1 MSFSDEIL
9 MAYADG
15 ELDAPLREQVEQAVR
30 SDAQV
35 AAAVERHR
43 ALRRNVFA
51 AFAGI
56 LDEPVPAGLQPGR
69 LAQPAAAAPSVAPA
83 SLVPPVRIDVLAA
96 EGARP
101 LPARWSWPQWG
112 AMAAS
117 LVVGVLAG
125 VLGWQGTHP
134 GTDAGPF
141 ARQGDAL
148 VAQGALAEALSRQ
161 LAAEPGAGG
170 VQVGVSFRAR
180 DGRYCRSFV
189 LGAEAGLACRNGDSW
204 QVPVLAEGESRQGAY
219 RQAGSAL
226 PAAVLDA
233 IDQRIAGAAL
243 DARAE
248 RAARARGWRP

>member
-43 ALRRNVFA
+43 ALRGDVFA

-56 LDEPVPAGLQPGR
+56 LDEPVPAHLQPGR
-69 LAQPAAAAPSVAPA
+69 LGQPAASAPV
-83 SLVPPVRIDVLAA
+83 LPVRVDVLAA
-96 EGARP
+96 EGARV

-125 VLGWQGTHP
+125 VLGWQGMHA
-134 GTDAGPF
+134 GTDAAPF

-148 VAQGALAEALSRQ
+148 VAQGALADALSRQ
-161 LAAEPGAGG
+161 LAAEPGAGAQVG
-170 VQVGVSFRAR
+170 VQVGVSFRAK

-189 LGAEAGLACRNGDSW
+189 LGAEAGLACRNGDAW

-219 RQAGSAL
+219 RQAGSTL
-226 PAAVLDA
+226 PGAVLDA

-243 DARAE
+243 DAQAE

>member
-1 MSFSDEIL
+1 MSFSEEIL

-15 ELDAPLREQVEQAVR
+15 ELDAPLREQVEQAMR
-30 SDAQV
+30 SDPQV

-43 ALRRNVFA
+43 ALRADVFA
-51 AFAGI
+51 AFAGV
-56 LDEPVPAGLQPGR
+56 LDEPLPARLQPR
-69 LAQPAAAAPSVAPA
+69 TPAAPAPDI
-83 SLVPPVRIDVLAA
+83 PPVSPVSPVRVDVLAA
-96 EGARP
+96 QGARP

-125 VLGWQGTHP
+125 VLGWQGTHA
-134 GTDAGPF
+134 GADAAPF
-141 ARQGDAL
+141 ARRGDAL
-148 VAQGALAEALSRQ
+148 VAQGDLADALSRQ
-161 LAAEPGAGG
+161 LAAEPGNGG
-170 VQVGVSFRAR
+170 VKVGVSFRAR

-189 LGAEAGLACRNGDSW
+189 LGAEAGLACRSGEQW

-233 IDQRIAGAAL
+233 IDQRIAGPAL
-243 DARAE
+243 DAQAE
-248 RAARARGWRP
+248 RAARAGGWRP